1 MLVVHCA
8 CGTDVSGETEDEVVE
23 AVQAHVRSDH
33 PELVEEFTREKI
45 LSIAHQH

>member
-8 CGTDVSGETEDEVVE
+8 CGANVSGETEDEVVE

-33 PELVEEFTREKI
+33 PDQVDVFTREKI
-45 LSIAHQH
+45 LEIAHEH